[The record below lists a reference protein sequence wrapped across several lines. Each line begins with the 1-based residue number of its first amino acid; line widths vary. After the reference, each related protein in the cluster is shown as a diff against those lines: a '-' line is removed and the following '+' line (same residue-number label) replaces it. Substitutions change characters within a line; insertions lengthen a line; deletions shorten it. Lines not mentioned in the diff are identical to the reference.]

1 MAGTGTQ
8 RRRVSAASVI
18 DYGAAIALA
27 VLGLIGRAF
36 AAHASGIGWI
46 DIGSVL
52 LLMVGGILLLVFLL
66 FELYA
71 WLDRKRTARLAESY
85 PGAFIATVPT
95 DPVLV
100 AGADAFALQI
110 TGARTK
116 LVASSYMALVADRQ
130 MVRFIRGWRRPHP
143 VAEFPA
149 SVIERVEI
157 GAAQSGARMI
167 PTLDLICRE
176 GTVHG
181 RISVHLMRFGRVVP
195 RFLRDESLDAA
206 VREFGVSTGS
216 EIRPSVT
223 EGTD

>member
-1 MAGTGTQ
+1 VTGTGTK
-8 RRRVSAASVI
+8 RRRVSAASAI
-18 DYGAAIALA
+18 GYGAAIALG

-36 AAHASGIGWI
+36 AAHARGISWI
-46 DIGSVL
+46 DIVSVL

-85 PGAFIATVPT
+85 PDAFIATTPT
-95 DPVLV
+95 DPILV
-100 AGADAFALQI
+100 AGANAFALQS

-130 MVRFIRGWRRPHP
+130 TVRFIRGWRRPDP
-143 VAEFPA
+143 VAEFHA

-157 GAAQSGARMI
+157 GSTQAGARMI

-176 GTVHG
+176 GTVQG
-181 RISVHLMRFGRVVP
+181 RISVHLMRFNRFVP

-206 VREFGVSTGS
+206 AREFSVAVGLKGRTSVAEGS
-216 EIRPSVT
+216 
-223 EGTD
+223 D

>member
-1 MAGTGTQ
+1 VTGTGTK
-8 RRRVSAASVI
+8 RRRVSAASAI
-18 DYGAAIALA
+18 GYGAAIALG
-27 VLGLIGRAF
+27 VLGLAGRAF
-36 AAHASGIGWI
+36 AARASGISWI

-52 LLMVGGILLLVFLL
+52 LLIVGGILLLIFLL

-71 WLDRKRTARLAESY
+71 WLDRMRTARLAESY

-100 AGADAFALQI
+100 AGADAFALQS
-110 TGARTK
+110 TGSRTK

-149 SVIERVEI
+149 SVVERVEI
-157 GAAQSGARMI
+157 GSAQAGARMI

-176 GTVHG
+176 GTTHG
-181 RISVHLMRFGRVVP
+181 RISIHLMRFNRFVP
-195 RFLRDESLDAA
+195 RFLRGDSLDAA
-206 VREFGVSTGS
+206 VRELSVAVGVDG
-216 EIRPSVT
+216 IVT
-223 EGTD
+223 EPQ

>member
-1 MAGTGTQ
+1 MTRTGTR
-8 RRRVSAASVI
+8 RRRVSAASAI
-18 DYGAAIALA
+18 GYGSAIALG
-27 VLGLIGRAF
+27 VLGLLGRAV
-36 AAHASGIGWI
+36 AAHASGISWI
-46 DIGSVL
+46 DIASVL
-52 LLMVGGILLLVFLL
+52 SLMVGGILLLVFLL

-95 DPVLV
+95 DPILV
-100 AGADAFALQI
+100 AGANAFALQS

-130 MVRFIRGWRRPHP
+130 TVHFIRGWRRPHP

-149 SVIERVEI
+149 SAIERVEI
-157 GAAQSGARMI
+157 GLAQAGARMI

-181 RISVHLMRFGRVVP
+181 RISVHLMRFNRFVP
-195 RFLRDESLDAA
+195 RFLRDDPLEEAA
-206 VREFGVSTGS
+206 RDFGTVLGIDSRAPIAET
-216 EIRPSVT
+216 
-223 EGTD
+223 TD

>member
-1 MAGTGTQ
+1 VTGTGNE
-8 RRRVSAASVI
+8 RRRVSAASAI
-18 DYGAAIALA
+18 GYGAAIALG

-36 AAHASGIGWI
+36 AAHAGGIGWI
-46 DIGSVL
+46 DIGAVL
-52 LLMVGGILLLVFLL
+52 VLIFGGVLLLVFLL

-71 WLDRKRTARLAESY
+71 WLDRKRTARLVAFY

-95 DPVLV
+95 DPILV
-100 AGADAFALQI
+100 AGADEFALQS
-110 TGARTK
+110 TGRRTK

-130 MVRFIRGWRRPHP
+130 MVRFVRGWRRPHP

-157 GAAQSGARMI
+157 GSTQAGARMV

-176 GTVHG
+176 GAVHG
-181 RISVHLMRFGRVVP
+181 RISVHLMRFNRFVP

-206 VREFGVSTGS
+206 AREFRVAVGITGRTSVADGS
-216 EIRPSVT
+216 E
-223 EGTD
+223 